1 MAIPEAFVS
10 WSLFLSLRSPLHLM
24 IYQYQVK
31 AQVPRGD
38 PLGAQRGGYMG
49 ANGAPNGVIRW
60 KNEQNGYFFGN
71 PLFKMTFLEV
81 TFASGDLPV
90 TGSRL
95 RNQKGALWRP

>member
-1 MAIPEAFVS
+1 
-10 WSLFLSLRSPLHLM
+10 M

-31 AQVPRGD
+31 AQVPRWD

-49 ANGAPNGVIRW
+49 TNEAPNGVIRW
-60 KNEQNGYFFGN
+60 RNGYFFGN

-90 TGSRL
+90 TVSRL